1 MKPVYFVGA
10 SREDLREL
18 PEAMQE
24 TAGFQLFKVQ
34 QGKEPDDWKPMPT
47 VGPGVQ
53 ELRVRDESGAHQVF
67 YVAKFEEAVY
77 VLHVFQKRSQKTAR
91 PDLELGK
98 SRYADLL
105 NLEKGGRSMKRATVT
120 KGSGNIFRDLG
131 FLEERSAELMLKS
144 SLLQALQDTIRG
156 RDWKQVEAAARLGT
170 DQAKVSKLLA
180 GQMAGF
186 SVERLVHFL
195 SLLGQDVEVT
205 VRRAPRGQRYGTV
218 HTKVSRQSRTVAVS
232 RSEKVS

>member
-1 MKPVYFVGA
+1 MKPVHFVGS

-18 PEAMQE
+18 PDSAQE

-34 QGKEPDDWKPMPT
+34 RGKEPDDWKPMPT

-53 ELRVRDESGAHQVF
+53 EIRVRDESGIFRVF

-105 NLEKGGRSMKRATVT
+105 KWRR
-120 KGSGNIFRDLG
+120 
-131 FLEERSAELMLKS
+131 EEGL
-144 SLLQALQDTIRG
+144 
-156 RDWKQVEAAARLGT
+156 
-170 DQAKVSKLLA
+170 
-180 GQMAGF
+180 
-186 SVERLVHFL
+186 
-195 SLLGQDVEVT
+195 
-205 VRRAPRGQRYGTV
+205 
-218 HTKVSRQSRTVAVS
+218 
-232 RSEKVS
+232 